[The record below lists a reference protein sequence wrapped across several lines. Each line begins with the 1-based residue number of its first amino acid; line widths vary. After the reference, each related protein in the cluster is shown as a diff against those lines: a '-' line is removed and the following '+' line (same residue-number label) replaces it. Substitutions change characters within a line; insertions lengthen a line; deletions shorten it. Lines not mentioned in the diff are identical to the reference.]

1 MEATR
6 IIQRVLDSNYHLAAI
21 ETDDSDR
28 LIALFKRVTLTTGR
42 AVYHWSADAGLYR
55 LGVEHIFIPR
65 TRTPADVLA
74 YVSASRHYGV
84 YLLQNFDTA
93 LHKASVQRLLDEIAG
108 LDDGVKRLV
117 ILVGPRID
125 IPEGLR
131 KRVAFIR
138 HNVRPRKMASGQ

>member
-21 ETDDSDR
+21 ETDESDR
-28 LIALFKRVTLTTGR
+28 LIALFKRLTLTTGR
-42 AVYHWSADAGLYR
+42 AVYQWSADAGLYR

-65 TRTPADVLA
+65 TRAPADVLA
-74 YVSASRHYGV
+74 YVSASRHYGI
-84 YLLQNFDTA
+84 YLLQDFDNA
-93 LHKASVQRLLDEIAG
+93 LGKASIQRMLDDIAG

-117 ILVGPRID
+117 ILVGPSIS
-125 IPEGLR
+125 IPESLR
-131 KRVAFIR
+131 TRVAFIR